1 VFPSKNLRIVR
12 LLVMSSIKTSF
23 AIKPIGRLMVG
34 LYLVGLGLAMMIHT
48 GLGVPPWDV
57 LTQGLQHQTGW
68 SFGIS
73 ATVIS
78 ALVLLMWIPIKQK
91 PGLGTVINAIS
102 IGPFADLS
110 KPLMPEIDGLFL
122 NIVWLCLGLAFVALG
137 SGLYISANLG
147 GGPRDGLM
155 VGLTRV
161 SGWPFWII
169 RSLGEGTVLL
179 SGWLLG
185 GTVGIGTA
193 LFALGI
199 GYMLQITMKLF
210 GFDPKKTQNGA
221 KTSK

>member
-1 VFPSKNLRIVR
+1 
-12 LLVMSSIKTSF
+12 MSSSLTIATTN
-23 AIKPIGRLMVG
+23 ALGRLVAG

-57 LTQGLQHQTGW
+57 LTQGLQHQTGL
-68 SFGIS
+68 SFGIA
-73 ATVIS
+73 ATIIS
-78 ALVLLMWIPIKQK
+78 AIVLLLWIPIKQK
-91 PGLGTVINAIS
+91 PGVGTVVNAVS

-110 KPLMPEIDGLFL
+110 KPLMPELDGLFL
-122 NIVWLCLGLAFVALG
+122 NLVWLCLGLACVALG

-155 VGLTRV
+155 VGLTRF
-161 SGWPFWII
+161 SGWPFWIV

-193 LFALGI
+193 LFAVGI
-199 GYMLQITMKLF
+199 GYMLQYTMKLF
-210 GFDPKKTQNGA
+210 GFDPKKSQNGA

>member
-1 VFPSKNLRIVR
+1 LGDR
-12 LLVMSSIKTSF
+12 LEGVSSTQTIATTKAF
-23 AIKPIGRLMVG
+23 GRLVAG

-57 LTQGLQHQTGW
+57 LTQGLQHQTGL
-68 SFGIS
+68 SFGIA
-73 ATVIS
+73 ATIIS
-78 ALVLLMWIPIKQK
+78 AIVLLIWIPIKQK
-91 PGLGTVINAIS
+91 PGLGTLINAIS

-110 KPLMPEIDGLFL
+110 KPLMPELDGLFL
-122 NIVWLCLGLAFVALG
+122 NIVWLCLGLASVALG

-161 SGWPFWII
+161 SGWPFWIV

-179 SGWLLG
+179 TGWLLG

-193 LFALGI
+193 LFAVGI
-199 GYMLQITMKLF
+199 GYMLQFTMKLF

-221 KTSK
+221 KNSK